1 MPIVGDRRNPYPP
14 PAEVLYF
21 LIHDEERRE
30 KGYKF
35 PSPLGELYFLIRA
48 AICMMGKQQWFPS
61 PLGELYFLM
70 LTTAQLEQVD
80 LLTVSVPSRGAIFLN
95 QEIAEILRVTDKF
108 PSPLGELYFLIL
120 NEATLTGLGYVFPS
134 PLGELYFLINRKSP
148 NETLTGVSVPS
159 RGAIFLN
166 RVKRLLISSG
176 NWFPSPLGE
185 LYFLMRSSGY

>member
-35 PSPLGELYFLIRA
+35 PSPLGELYFL
-48 AICMMGKQQWFPS
+48 
-61 PLGELYFLM
+61 M

-95 QEIAEILRVTDKF
+95 TERSNTDG
-108 PSPLGELYFLIL
+108 SGI
-120 NEATLTGLGYVFPS
+120 
-134 PLGELYFLINRKSP
+134 R
-148 NETLTGVSVPS
+148 VSVPS

-166 RVKRLLISSG
+166 KPEKSQRNPDRGFRPLSGSYIS
-176 NWFPSPLGE
+176 
-185 LYFLMRSSGY
+185 

>member
-30 KGYKF
+30 KGYK
-35 PSPLGELYFLIRA
+35 
-48 AICMMGKQQWFPS
+48 FPS

>member
-35 PSPLGELYFLIRA
+35 PSPLGELYFL
-48 AICMMGKQQWFPS
+48 
-61 PLGELYFLM
+61 M

-80 LLTVSVPSRGAIFLN
+80 LLTVSVTSRGAIFLN

-120 NEATLTGLGYVFPS
+120 NEATLTGMGYVFPS
-134 PLGELYFLINRKSP
+134 PLGELYFLIK
-148 NETLTGVSVPS
+148 
-159 RGAIFLN
+159 
-166 RVKRLLISSG
+166 
-176 NWFPSPLGE
+176 
-185 LYFLMRSSGY
+185 

>member
-134 PLGELYFLINRKSP
+134 PLGELYFLIK
-148 NETLTGVSVPS
+148 
-159 RGAIFLN
+159 
-166 RVKRLLISSG
+166 
-176 NWFPSPLGE
+176 
-185 LYFLMRSSGY
+185 

>member
-108 PSPLGELYFLIL
+108 PSPLGELYFLISRKCCR
-120 NEATLTGLGYVFPS
+120 NLTAETFPS
-134 PLGELYFLINRKSP
+134 PLGELYVLIK
-148 NETLTGVSVPS
+148 
-159 RGAIFLN
+159 
-166 RVKRLLISSG
+166 
-176 NWFPSPLGE
+176 
-185 LYFLMRSSGY
+185 

>member
-108 PSPLGELYFLIL
+108 PSPLGELYFLI
-120 NEATLTGLGYVFPS
+120 
-134 PLGELYFLINRKSP
+134 K
-148 NETLTGVSVPS
+148 
-159 RGAIFLN
+159 
-166 RVKRLLISSG
+166 
-176 NWFPSPLGE
+176 
-185 LYFLMRSSGY
+185 

>member
-108 PSPLGELYFLIL
+108 PSPLGELYFLISRKCCR
-120 NEATLTGLGYVFPS
+120 NLTAETFPS
-134 PLGELYFLINRKSP
+134 PLGELYFLIK
-148 NETLTGVSVPS
+148 
-159 RGAIFLN
+159 
-166 RVKRLLISSG
+166 
-176 NWFPSPLGE
+176 
-185 LYFLMRSSGY
+185 

>member
-61 PLGELYFLM
+61 PLGELYFL
-70 LTTAQLEQVD
+70 
-80 LLTVSVPSRGAIFLN
+80 
-95 QEIAEILRVTDKF
+95 ILGKVLHPRRK
-108 PSPLGELYFLIL
+108 SIMK
-120 NEATLTGLGYVFPS
+120 FPS

>member
-1 MPIVGDRRNPYPP
+1 M
-14 PAEVLYF
+14 
-21 LIHDEERRE
+21 
-30 KGYKF
+30 K
-35 PSPLGELYFLIRA
+35 
-48 AICMMGKQQWFPS
+48 FPS

-108 PSPLGELYFLIL
+108 PSPLGELYFLI
-120 NEATLTGLGYVFPS
+120 
-134 PLGELYFLINRKSP
+134 NRKSP

-185 LYFLMRSSGY
+185 LYFLM

>member
-95 QEIAEILRVTDKF
+95 QEIADILRVTDKF
-108 PSPLGELYFLIL
+108 PSPLGELYFLISRKCCR
-120 NEATLTGLGYVFPS
+120 NLTAETFPS
-134 PLGELYFLINRKSP
+134 PLGELYFLIK
-148 NETLTGVSVPS
+148 
-159 RGAIFLN
+159 
-166 RVKRLLISSG
+166 
-176 NWFPSPLGE
+176 
-185 LYFLMRSSGY
+185 

>member
-30 KGYKF
+30 KSYKF

-108 PSPLGELYFLIL
+108 PSPLGELYFLISRKCCR
-120 NEATLTGLGYVFPS
+120 NLTAETFPS
-134 PLGELYFLINRKSP
+134 PLGELYFLIK
-148 NETLTGVSVPS
+148 
-159 RGAIFLN
+159 
-166 RVKRLLISSG
+166 
-176 NWFPSPLGE
+176 
-185 LYFLMRSSGY
+185 Y